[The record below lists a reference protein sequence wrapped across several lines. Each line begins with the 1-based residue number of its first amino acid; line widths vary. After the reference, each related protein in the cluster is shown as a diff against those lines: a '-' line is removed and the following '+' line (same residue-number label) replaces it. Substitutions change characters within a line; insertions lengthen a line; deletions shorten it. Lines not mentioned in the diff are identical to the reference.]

1 MVHPLSLITSEEIE
15 ASTKAV
21 RQALAKQEGITG
33 HLRWIEVTVEEP
45 WNEED
50 RQDLMDDP
58 NACAFG
64 SEDRKARVIVY
75 CKFFCFVHCSIFS
88 ISISIFIFGDLFL
101 LTVYC
106 SHNIC
111 ILFGLKT
118 ENSTRPLNQLC
129 CW

>member
-75 CKFFCFVHCSIFS
+75 CKFFLFIFPFF
-88 ISISIFIFGDLFL
+88 SIFIFIFIFGIYSYLLFIVDIIN
-101 LTVYC
+101 VYY
-106 SHNIC
+106 
-111 ILFGLKT
+111 LA
-118 ENSTRPLNQLC
+118 
-129 CW
+129 